1 MKKILLICLATMIV
15 GCQKQPEKVDDSAA
29 DKQFEESDKKIGE
42 FLDTLENPHA
52 SKGEQKKILCNDY
65 PKVYEYQYIPALL
78 KLSKAES
85 KDQLM
90 KDLKMTTNYYSEKLG
105 IICD

>member
-1 MKKILLICLATMIV
+1 M
-15 GCQKQPEKVDDSAA
+15 PD
-29 DKQFEESDKKIGE
+29 
-42 FLDTLENPHA
+42 
-52 SKGEQKKILCNDY
+52 KGEQKKILCNDY